1 MFFQKR
7 INKKMAAFQASLLKK
22 HYAEVENMYKQVRG
36 WRHDYKNHIQTLK
49 AYMSFDER
57 DKVNEYLDKLD
68 EDLASVDT
76 IIKTGNIM
84 IDAILNS
91 KISLA
96 LSKKINVTA
105 KATVPKSLSISDIDL
120 CVIIGNLLDNAIE
133 ACENIEGGEKFIR
146 IFIGMKNTQ
155 LYMVFTNTAPGAK
168 LSKVGGIFPSRKG
181 ENHGFGLMRVDKT
194 VEKYGGFIDRGS
206 EDGAFTTEILL
217 PVELN

>member
-1 MFFQKR
+1 MFFQSR
-7 INKKMAAFQASLLKK
+7 ANKKMAAFQASLLEK
-22 HYAEVENMYKQVRG
+22 HYAEVENMYRQVRG

-49 AYMSFDER
+49 AYMSFSEHE
-57 DKVNEYLDKLD
+57 KVSEYLDRLD
-68 EDLASVDT
+68 EDLTSVDM

-96 LSKKINVTA
+96 NSKNINVTA
-105 KATVPKSLSISDIDL
+105 KATVPENLSISDIDL

-133 ACENIEGGEKFIR
+133 ACESITDGEKFIR

-155 LYMVFTNTAPGAK
+155 LYMVFTNTAPGKK
-168 LSKVGGIFPSRKG
+168 LSKSGSLFLSRKG
-181 ENHGFGLMRVDKT
+181 DNHGFGLMRIDKT
-194 VEKYGGFIDRGS
+194 VEKYGGYIDRNS

-217 PVELN
+217 PIE